1 MKTYRL
7 TNVKDNRLGS
17 MLLLLLLAPVSPALG
32 GAPAD
37 DSLRKDAAGFTLKLG
52 VGILRLQVWSDR
64 IVRVTFT
71 RADHLAPDNSLSVIA
86 KPAPAHWDLEETG
99 DHVTLFTKL
108 LRVRVDRKTGAID
121 FQDSGG
127 KSFLAE
133 PADGGRSMEPL
144 TLQRQ
149 STFKIKQVFQF
160 PGDEA
165 IFGLGQHQ
173 DGWIN
178 LAGKKIHLQQ
188 QNTLVGIPVLM
199 SSRGYG
205 LFWDNPSITDVAS
218 GAAAD
223 TPGTIQWS
231 SEAGDAIDYY
241 VLYGPDLD
249 QAIAGYRFLTGSA
262 PMFGKWAWGFWQ
274 SKERYASQDELLW
287 IVDQYRSRHIPI
299 DGIIQDW
306 QYWSPGPWGSH
317 RLDPSRYYDPNGL
330 LQKLHANNVHML
342 ISVWAKFDPDGPNY
356 RELLNAGVLYPRT
369 IPSVFPKGQQK
380 WYDPFN
386 PNGREI
392 YWKQISK
399 NLFSVGIDG
408 WWLDATE
415 PELSGN
421 WGEFRSYATAAG
433 PGAKV
438 FNAYPLMTT
447 TAVYQGQRA
456 ESSDKRVLILTRS
469 AYAGQQRNAAITW
482 SGDITG
488 HWDVFAKQIP
498 AGINFCLSGIP
509 YWNTDIG
516 GFFGSNPADPKY
528 RELFTRWFQFGA
540 FCPMFRVHGTDQPK
554 EIWRFTDDTSQ
565 ILINYDQLRY
575 RLLPYIYSV
584 AWSVTHDDSTMM
596 RGLVLDFRNDPNVY
610 NVSDQYMFG
619 PAIMVNPVTTP
630 AAVTRPVY
638 LPADNVWFD
647 FWTGKSLP
655 GGQTIA
661 ASAPI
666 QTIPLFV
673 RAGSIIPLG
682 PPVESAMEK
691 KADPIELRIYPGK
704 DGAFNLYEDEGDNY
718 NYEKGIR
725 AVIPITWNDS
735 RGSLTIGAHQ
745 GEFPGMLKNRTF
757 RIIRVRDG
765 FGAGPLPTEKP
776 DAEISYAGQAVDVSI
791 PK

>member
-1 MKTYRL
+1 
-7 TNVKDNRLGS
+7 
-17 MLLLLLLAPVSPALG
+17 LLSLLFLAPFSSARG
-32 GAPAD
+32 AAPAA
-37 DSLRKDAAGFTLKLG
+37 DSLRKDAAGFTLKLSD
-52 VGILRLQVWSDR
+52 GILRLQVWSDR
-64 IVRVTFT
+64 IVRVTRT
-71 RADHLAPDNSLSVIA
+71 RADSLGPDNSLSVIA
-86 KPAPAHWDLEETG
+86 KPAPAHWDLLETG
-99 DHVTLFTKL
+99 DRITLNTQL
-108 LRVRVDRKTGAID
+108 LRLQVNRKTGAID

-133 PADGGRSMEPL
+133 PADGGQSFQPVVV
-144 TLQRQ
+144 QRQ

-188 QNTLVGIPVLM
+188 QNMLVGIPVLM

-205 LFWDNPSITDVAS
+205 IFWDNPSITDVAS

-223 TPGTIQWS
+223 KPGTIQWS

-249 QAIAGYRFLTGSA
+249 QSIAGYRFLTGSA

-287 IVDQYRSRHIPI
+287 VVDQYRSRHIPI

-317 RLDPSRYYDPNGL
+317 KLDPSRYYDPKGL
-330 LQKLHANNVHML
+330 LQKLHASNIHML

-356 RELLNAGVLYPRT
+356 RELLNAGVLFPRT

-386 PNGREI
+386 SKGREI
-392 YWKQISK
+392 YWRQISK

-408 WWLDATE
+408 WWQDATE
-415 PELSGN
+415 PELSGK
-421 WGEFRSYATAAG
+421 WGEFRDYATAAG

-456 ESSDKRVLILTRS
+456 ESADKRVLILTRS
-469 AYAGQQRNAAITW
+469 AYVGQQRNAAVTW
-482 SGDITG
+482 SGDIHG
-488 HWDVFAKQIP
+488 QWDVFAKQIP

-516 GFFGSNPADPKY
+516 GFFGSNPADPNY

-554 EIWRFTDDTSQ
+554 EIWRFTDDTSK
-565 ILINYDQLRY
+565 ILLNYDQLRY

-584 AWSVTHDDSTMM
+584 AWSVTHDNWTMM
-596 RGLVLDFRNDPNVY
+596 RGLVLDFRDDPKTY
-610 NVSDQYMFG
+610 NVPDQFMFG
-619 PAIMVNPVTTP
+619 PAIMVNPVTT
-630 AAVTRPVY
+630 AGATTRPVY
-638 LPADNVWFD
+638 LPAGNGWFD

-661 ASAPI
+661 AAAPI

-682 PPVESAMEK
+682 PPTESAMGKE
-691 KADPIELRIYPGK
+691 ADPIELRIYPGK

-725 AVIPITWNDS
+725 AVIPIAWNDS
-735 RGSLTIGAHQ
+735 RGLLTIGPRQ
-745 GEFPGMLKNRTF
+745 GQFPGMLNSRTF
-757 RIIRVRDG
+757 RVIRVRDG
-765 FGAGPLPTEKP
+765 VGAGPRPAEKA
-776 DAEISYAGQAVDVSI
+776 DAEVSYSGQTVEVQLT
-791 PK
+791 P

>member
-1 MKTYRL
+1 MKISRL
-7 TNVKDNRLGS
+7 FSIKKGRLGK
-17 MLLLLLLAPVSPALG
+17 LLLLLFLAPISPALA
-32 GAPAD
+32 APAA
-37 DSLRKDAAGFTLKLG
+37 DSLRKDAAGFTLKLNA
-52 VGILRLQVWSDR
+52 GILRLQVWSDR
-64 IVRVTFT
+64 IVRVTCT
-71 RADHLAPDNSLSVIA
+71 RADNLGPDNSLSVIA
-86 KPAPAHWDLEETG
+86 KPAPTPWDLLETG
-99 DHVTLFTKL
+99 DRITLNTKS
-108 LRVRVDRKTGAID
+108 LRVQVDRKTGAID

-133 PADGGRSMEPL
+133 PADGGRSFQPV

-160 PGDEA
+160 PSDEA

-188 QNTLVGIPVLM
+188 QNMLVGIPVLM

-205 LFWDNPSITDVAS
+205 FFWDNPSITDVAS

-223 TPGTIQWS
+223 KPGTIQWS

-241 VLYGPDLD
+241 VLYGPNLD
-249 QAIAGYRFLTGSA
+249 QSIAGYRFLTGSA

-287 IVDQYRSRHIPI
+287 IVDQYRSRHVPI

-317 RLDPSRYYDPNGL
+317 KLDPSRYYNPAGMM
-330 LQKLHANNVHML
+330 QKLHQNNIHLL
-342 ISVWAKFDPDGPNY
+342 ISVWAKFDLEGKNF
-356 RELLNAGVLYPRT
+356 RELQDAGAMYSQTV
-369 IPSVFPKGQQK
+369 PSVFPKGQQK

-386 PNGREI
+386 PKGRKI
-392 YWKQISK
+392 YWDQISK
-399 NLFSVGIDG
+399 NLFSLGIDG

-415 PELSGN
+415 PELGGH
-421 WGEFRSYATAAG
+421 WGEFRDFTTAAG

-456 ESSDKRVLILTRS
+456 ESAEKRVLILTRS

-482 SGDITG
+482 SGDI
-488 HWDVFAKQIP
+488 HAQWDVFAKQIP

-528 RELFTRWFQFGA
+528 VELFTRWFQFGA

-554 EIWRFTDDTSQ
+554 EIWRFSDDTYK
-565 ILINYDQLRY
+565 ILLDYDQLRY

-596 RGLVLDFRNDPNVY
+596 RGLVLDFRNDPKTCNVP
-610 NVSDQYMFG
+610 DQYMFG
-619 PAIMVNPVTTP
+619 PAIMVNPVTGAGAT
-630 AAVTRPVY
+630 TRPVY
-638 LPADNVWFD
+638 LPAGNVWFD
-647 FWTGKSLP
+647 FWTGKSLA

-682 PPVESAMEK
+682 PPTESAMGK
-691 KADPIELRIYPGK
+691 QPDPIELRIYPGK
-704 DGAFNLYEDEGDNY
+704 DAAFNLYEDEGDNY

-725 AVIPITWNDS
+725 AVIPISWNVS
-735 RGSLTIGAHQ
+735 RGLLTIGERQ
-745 GEFPGMLKNRTF
+745 GQFPGMLKNRTF

-765 FGAGPLPTEKP
+765 IGAGPRPAEKA
-776 DAEISYAGQAVDVSI
+776 DAEVSYTGQAVDVQM
-791 PK
+791 PR

>member
-1 MKTYRL
+1 MKTCRL
-7 TNVKDNRLGS
+7 FNFNDGRLGI
-17 MLLLLLLAPVSPALG
+17 LLSLLFLAPVSPALG
-32 GAPAD
+32 APAAD
-37 DSLRKDAAGFTLKLG
+37 ALRKDAAGITLKLN

-71 RADHLAPDNSLSVIA
+71 RAESLPPDNSLSVIA
-86 KPAPAHWDLEETG
+86 KPAPVHWDLLEAG
-99 DHVTLFTKL
+99 DRVTLNTKL

-133 PADGGRSMEPL
+133 PADGGRSIQPV

-149 STFKIKQVFQF
+149 STWKIKQVFQF
-160 PGDEA
+160 PSDEA

-188 QNTLVGIPVLM
+188 QNMLVGIPVLM

-205 LFWDNPSITDVAS
+205 FFWDNPSITDIAS

-223 TPGTIQWS
+223 KPGTIQWS

-249 QAIAGYRFLTGSA
+249 QSIAGYRFLTGSA

-274 SKERYASQDELLW
+274 SKERYSSQDELLW

-317 RLDPSRYYDPNGL
+317 KLDSSRYYDPAGMM
-330 LQKLHANNVHML
+330 QKLHQNNIHLL
-342 ISVWAKFDPDGPNY
+342 ISVWAKFDLEGKNFH
-356 RELLNAGVLYPRT
+356 ELEDAGAMYSHAV
-369 IPSVFPKGQQK
+369 PSVFPKGQQK

-386 PNGREI
+386 PKGRKI
-392 YWKQISK
+392 YWDQISK
-399 NLFSVGIDG
+399 NLFSLGIDG

-415 PELSGN
+415 PELGGH
-421 WGEFRSYATAAG
+421 WGEFRGFTTAAG
-433 PGAKV
+433 LGAKV
-438 FNAYPLMTT
+438 FNAYPLLTT
-447 TAVYQGQRA
+447 SAVYQGQRA
-456 ESSDKRVLILTRS
+456 ESADKRVLILTRS

-482 SGDITG
+482 SGDIHG
-488 HWDVFAKQIP
+488 RWDVFAKQIP

-516 GFFGSNPADPKY
+516 GFFGSNPADPNY

-554 EIWRFTDDTSQ
+554 EIWRFSDDTSK
-565 ILINYDQLRY
+565 ILLNYDQLRY

-596 RGLVLDFRNDPNVY
+596 RGLVLDFRNDPKTY
-610 NVSDQYMFG
+610 NVPDQYMFG
-619 PAIMVNPVTTP
+619 PAILVSPVT
-630 AAVTRPVY
+630 AAGATTRPVY

-647 FWTGKSLP
+647 FWTGKSIP

-661 ASAPI
+661 ALAPI

-682 PPVESAMEK
+682 PPTESAMGKE
-691 KADPIELRIYPGK
+691 ADPIELRIYPGK

-735 RGSLTIGAHQ
+735 RGMLTIGARQ
-745 GEFPGMLKNRTF
+745 GEFPGMLKNRIF
-757 RIIRVRDG
+757 RIIRVRDDV
-765 FGAGPLPTEKP
+765 GAGPSPSESADK
-776 DAEISYAGQAVDVSI
+776 EISYNGQAIDMQLT
-791 PK
+791 P